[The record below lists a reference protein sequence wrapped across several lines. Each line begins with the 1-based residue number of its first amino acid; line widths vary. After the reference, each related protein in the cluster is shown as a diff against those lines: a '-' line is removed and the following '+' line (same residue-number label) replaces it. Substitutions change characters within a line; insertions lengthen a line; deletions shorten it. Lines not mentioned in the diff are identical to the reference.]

1 MFEQGIRLTANG
13 IGTVF
18 AILILLTLVI
28 KSLGKLVLVFHSIEA
43 AKTGAS
49 KDESAVE
56 SQDKAL
62 AAVVAVSAVLEN
74 RDKFDAQKD

>member
-1 MFEQGIRLTANG
+1 MFEQGIRLTAIG

-28 KSLGKLVLVFHSIEA
+28 KGLGKVVRVFHSIGT
-43 AKTGAS
+43 AKTGATQ
-49 KDESAVE
+49 DESAVE